1 MNEVMPEPMTP
12 ELAARNRRIIL
23 VVAAVF
29 VAMCVAI
36 IIWSRVVT
44 QESRAQARVTDAA
57 LRSVAWSILC
67 YASSNGGA
75 FPTSDAALMAGAAAA
90 ASMPPAGKPW
100 PSTQESALGG
110 LAATPLAEAVKT
122 VGITWGAT
130 PDVVPNLN
138 TKGSPSTFGTEEA
151 VNGWFA
157 EYARDRMRSGA
168 STSERS
174 PSK

>member
-57 LRSVAWSILC
+57 PVGLGFQQGRQAGHIAQAQVQALAGQGV
-67 YASSNGGA
+67 YGVGGVSGQH
-75 FPTSDAALMAGAAAA
+75 PDAIGMH
-90 ASMPPAGKPW
+90 
-100 PSTQESALGG
+100 
-110 LAATPLAEAVKT
+110 ATPLARR
-122 VGITWGAT
+122 GAHQR
-130 PDVVPNLN
+130 PNRTLADQRQGAQAALA
-138 TKGSPSTFGTEEA
+138 GSEQGSTEFLLGFSLQSLRA
-151 VNGWFA
+151 P
-157 EYARDRMRSGA
+157 RR
-168 STSERS
+168 
-174 PSK
+174 

>member
-1 MNEVMPEPMTP
+1 MNEIMPEPMTP
-12 ELAARNRRIIL
+12 ELAARNRRIIM

-67 YASSNGGA
+67 YASSNDGA
-75 FPTSDAALMAGAAAA
+75 FPTSDAALVAGAAAA
-90 ASMPPAGKPW
+90 SSMPPAGKPW

-110 LAATPLAEAVKT
+110 LAATPLASNA
-122 VGITWGAT
+122 AQ
-130 PDVVPNLN
+130 
-138 TKGSPSTFGTEEA
+138 SP
-151 VNGWFA
+151 
-157 EYARDRMRSGA
+157 GA
-168 STSERS
+168 SGPV
-174 PSK
+174 PS